1 MIKYQLAGTTY
12 FVETMKFPGGEVGV
26 RLPSSE
32 YIKGDIKLTAHLKSS
47 NDVMEL
53 LLTVDALRRLHPG
66 SKLYATIPYI
76 PYARQ
81 DRVCNT
87 GESLSIAVMAALI
100 NSCKFERVTTLD
112 PHSDVLGALINN
124 VEIVEQYDIFRFVK
138 TSWANTHIVAPDGGA
153 YKKCMKFAQ
162 KVGAAGVVVC
172 NKVRNVKT
180 GKIESLT
187 CSEDVRG
194 KELFVLDD
202 ICDGGRTFIELAQA
216 LKCAKFVSLAVT
228 HGIFSKGVEVVA
240 DCYDMVY
247 STNSFHGSDLPED
260 WDKVCQVNY

>member
-47 NDVMEL
+47 DGVMEL
-53 LLTVDALRRLHPG
+53 LLTVDALRRNHPG
-66 SKLYATIPYI
+66 SKIHATIPYI

-81 DRVCNT
+81 DRVCNP
-87 GESLSIAVMAALI
+87 GESLSIAVMASLI
-100 NSCKFERVTTLD
+100 NSCNFETVTTLD
-112 PHSDVLGALINN
+112 PHSDVVGALINN
-124 VEIVEQYDIFRFVK
+124 LEIIEQYDVFRFVK

-162 KVGAAGVVVC
+162 RVGAAGVIVC
-172 NKVRNVKT
+172 NKVRNLKT
-180 GKIESLT
+180 GQIESLT
-187 CSEDVRG
+187 CSENVEG

-202 ICDGGRTFIELAQA
+202 ICDGGRTFIELAQE
-216 LKCAKFVSLAVT
+216 LKGAKSISLAVT
-228 HGIFSKGVEVVA
+228 HGIFSKGVDVVA
-240 DCYDMVY
+240 KHYDAVY
-247 STNSFHGSDLPED
+247 TTNSFHGNDLPKD
-260 WDKVCQVNY
+260 WDGVFQVNY